1 MDSHEQAT
9 QNFSLTAMLSEFS
22 SKGGGFGMKTIK
34 WIIMVVLAV
43 GIGTFVSLNILGKI
57 DMNVWLTRGIGCLI
71 TVISAIIVYHCFSGR
86 KNRGENKQYEKKGG
100 N

>member
-1 MDSHEQAT
+1 
-9 QNFSLTAMLSEFS
+9 
-22 SKGGGFGMKTIK
+22 MKTIK

-71 TVISAIIVYHCFSGR
+71 TVISALIIYHYFLGR
-86 KNRGENKQYEKKGG
+86 KNRGGK
-100 N
+100 